1 VRRSRAALG
10 QAANGTVDVAEDHAR
25 LEVMLPRPLAQIADK
40 IQRAIQSQGKTMLQ
54 AREGN
59 MAVYNAYKRRM

>member
-25 LEVMLPRPLAQIADK
+25 LEVMLPWPLAQIADK
-40 IQRAIQSQGKTMLQ
+40 IQRAIQSQGKTML
-54 AREGN
+54 E
-59 MAVYNAYKRRM
+59 KK